1 MPNKLAGYRTMYG
14 INQSTI
20 AKVLGIAL
28 PTYCNKEKNNKAE
41 FTRSEMVEITKLLK
55 VADLSSDI
63 LDEIYRR
70 IVEIQLSN
78 NLEVR
83 LYSAFDLIRLEEEV
97 KELRKKAGENRY
109 GSKFNR

>member
-41 FTRSEMVEITKLLK
+41 FTRSEMVEITRFFKK
-55 VADLSSDI
+55 IVPNISM
-63 LDEIYRR
+63 DE
-70 IVEIQLSN
+70 LFFS
-78 NLEVR
+78 
-83 LYSAFDLIRLEEEV
+83 
-97 KELRKKAGENRY
+97 
-109 GSKFNR
+109 

>member
-1 MPNKLAGYRTMYG
+1 
-14 INQSTI
+14 
-20 AKVLGIAL
+20 
-28 PTYCNKEKNNKAE
+28 
-41 FTRSEMVEITKLLK
+41 MVEITKLLK